1 VKIDAQLLKELIF
14 GDYEGGAWQV
24 VQDEMTG
31 TWRWG
36 VEHRIILRRV
46 GAETL
51 TLWGYDY
58 RVGTS
63 NEEYNLQFIED
74 GDSEVELWKAVAVPV
89 HAIEYREDKSGS

>member
-1 VKIDAQLLKELIF
+1 MRIDAQLLKELIF
-14 GDYEGGAWQV
+14 EDYEGDTWQV

-46 GAETL
+46 GLDGTE
-51 TLWGYDY
+51 TLWGFDY
-58 RVGTS
+58 RVQTS

-74 GDSEVELWKAVAVPV
+74 GEVELWKAVAVPV
-89 HAIEYREDKSGS
+89 HMIEYRKENSGS